1 MTIQTIIMIL
11 LIFLLPPLIVKL
23 TRVNKFFA
31 TLGAIALCYLVG
43 FVLSSLGYLALPYD
57 KKLTETIA
65 YVLVA
70 LSLPLILFSIDL
82 REVKKLARNVIVG
95 FSLCIVSVVIVSIVM
110 FVIFKNS
117 NENAHSIFSMI
128 IGLYTGGTPNLN
140 AIGALF
146 NAGSDVI
153 SAANISDTIVG
164 GLYFLFL
171 ISPLAGKLY
180 EKILA
185 PKKKKEEVVKVNDG
199 EENKQEQE
207 QEEQVT
213 VTSSTNETSQN
224 DYKFGFSIKDKKSV
238 LKLFLTFLLSVG
250 CLGVG
255 AVLELLIEGTV
266 GSNLIYILLS
276 VSILGIVF
284 SFIKPVREVK
294 GNFTLG
300 MYLILM
306 FSLSLSMSIDWSAFL
321 SGILGTMA
329 LFAMS
334 QVLVIIIH
342 IILCKI
348 FKVDDGSAIVTSTA
362 GVYGPPFIA
371 PVCKAMKK
379 ENLIA
384 PGVICGALGLAIGT
398 ILGYGVG
405 LLLLL
410 L

>member
-207 QEEQVT
+207 Q
-213 VTSSTNETSQN
+213 
-224 DYKFGFSIKDKKSV
+224 
-238 LKLFLTFLLSVG
+238 
-250 CLGVG
+250 
-255 AVLELLIEGTV
+255 
-266 GSNLIYILLS
+266 
-276 VSILGIVF
+276 
-284 SFIKPVREVK
+284 
-294 GNFTLG
+294 
-300 MYLILM
+300 
-306 FSLSLSMSIDWSAFL
+306 
-321 SGILGTMA
+321 
-329 LFAMS
+329 
-334 QVLVIIIH
+334 
-342 IILCKI
+342 
-348 FKVDDGSAIVTSTA
+348 
-362 GVYGPPFIA
+362 
-371 PVCKAMKK
+371 
-379 ENLIA
+379 
-384 PGVICGALGLAIGT
+384 
-398 ILGYGVG
+398 
-405 LLLLL
+405 
-410 L
+410 